1 MRVLVQL
8 RHSPSL
14 AAAAAAGEPTRALAL
29 GAEPLAPGFTLDGDY
44 EPVLL
49 PTPVADEQGANP
61 FALAQPLDFS
71 LKPEVA
77 TYLVRGQ
84 VADADVDQSVQ
95 ALTLSNPDVIGVFS
109 DPVIERCIC
118 PERAIG
124 THQDVAR
131 VLGVQTL
138 ANRGLNG
145 RGVPVA
151 VVDSGINRAHLVT
164 RGQNPRIDA
173 RKSWSPAGVTSKPGR
188 HPVDHGTMVAFD
200 IGITAPRSPLLDY
213 ALLLST
219 RPGPTVMAGYL
230 SDAVAAYGK
239 LLRIV
244 RAVPANRRR
253 LVVNNSWGMFSP
265 SWDFPIGHP
274 GNYSNNPAHPFN
286 VIVASLERQGADIL
300 FAAGNCG
307 RECPDGRCEFRPNQR
322 PVCGANS
329 HPKVLSVAG
338 IDHRKRRIGYSS
350 QGPGRLSPDKP
361 DISAYTA
368 FKGSLVFPGGD
379 GGTSAACPVAAGV
392 VAALRTKY
400 PPAKVSP
407 AELRSLVYKTADD
420 LGGGGYDHNY
430 GWGAIDPVPL
440 ADAVATAA
448 RRRRG

>member
-8 RHSPSL
+8 RFSGPLEAAVTAGDPS
-14 AAAAAAGEPTRALAL
+14 RALDL
-29 GAEPLAPGFTLDGDY
+29 GVGAPVAGFTVDGEY
-44 EPVLL
+44 EPVPL
-49 PTPVADEQGANP
+49 PTPAPDEPGGNP
-61 FALAQPLDFS
+61 FALSQPIDFS
-71 LKPEVA
+71 FGRKA
-77 TYLVRGQ
+77 STYLVRGEM
-84 VADADVDQSVQ
+84 ADADIDQSIQ
-95 ALTLSNPDVIGVFS
+95 ALSLSNPDVIGVFS

-118 PERAIG
+118 PQRAIG

-131 VLGVQTL
+131 VLGVSRL
-138 ANRGLNG
+138 AAKGLTG

-164 RGQNPRIDA
+164 RGQNPRIDG
-173 RKSWSPAGVTSKPGR
+173 RRSWSPPRVRTRPGR
-188 HPVDHGTMVAFD
+188 HPVDHGTMCAFD
-200 IGITAPRSPLLDY
+200 VGISAPRAPLLDY

-219 RPGPTVMAGYL
+219 REGPTVMAGFL
-230 SDAVAAYGK
+230 SDAVAGYGK
-239 LLRIV
+239 LLRVI
-244 RAVPANRRR
+244 RAMPANRRR

-286 VIVASLERQGADIL
+286 VIVASLEREGADIL

-307 RECPDGRCEFRPNQR
+307 RECPDGRCQFRANQR
-322 PVCGANS
+322 PICGANS
-329 HPKVLSVAG
+329 HPNVLSVAG

-350 QGPGRLSPDKP
+350 QGPGRLAAEKP

-368 FKGSLVFPGGD
+368 FKGSLVFEGGD

-407 AELRSLVYKTADD
+407 AEMRSLIYKTADD
-420 LGGGGYDHNY
+420 LGGAGYDHNY
-430 GWGAIDPVPL
+430 GWGAIEPVPL
-440 ADAVATAA
+440 AEAVAVAA
-448 RRRRG
+448 RRRRA

>member
-8 RHSPSL
+8 RYSPSL
-14 AAAAAAGEPTRALAL
+14 QAAAEEGQPAGALAL
-29 GAEPLAPGFTLDGDY
+29 GVERETPALTIDADY

-49 PTPVADEQGANP
+49 PTPLPDEPGASP
-61 FALAQPLDFS
+61 FALAQPLDFT
-71 LKPEVA
+71 LEPQEA
-77 TYLVRGQ
+77 TYLVRGEL
-84 VADADVDQSVQ
+84 ADADLDQSVH
-95 ALTLSNPDVIGVFS
+95 ALTMSNPDVVGVFS

-118 PERAIG
+118 PQRAIG
-124 THQDVAR
+124 THNDVAR

-138 ANRGLNG
+138 AGRGLDG

-151 VVDSGINRAHLVT
+151 VVDSGINKAHLVA
-164 RGQNPRIDA
+164 RGQNPTIDVQ
-173 RKSWSPAGVTSKPGR
+173 RSWSPRNVTTRPGR
-188 HPVDHGTMVAFD
+188 HPVDHGTMCAFD
-200 IGITAPRSPLLDY
+200 VGIAAPRSRLLDY

-219 RPGPTVMAGYL
+219 RQGPTVMAGYL

-239 LLRIV
+239 LLRII
-244 RAVPANRRR
+244 RRVPPSRRR
-253 LVVNNSWGMFSP
+253 MVVNNSWGMFRP

-286 VIVASLERQGADIL
+286 VIVASLEREGADIL

-307 RECPDGRCEFRPNQR
+307 RECPDSRCGFGPNQR
-322 PVCGANS
+322 PICGANS

-350 QGPGRLSPDKP
+350 QGPGRLTPEKP
-361 DISAYTA
+361 DVSAYTA
-368 FKGSLVFPGGD
+368 FKGSLVYPGGD

-392 VAALRTKY
+392 VAALRAKF

-407 AELRSLVYKTADD
+407 AKMRSLIYKTADD
-420 LGGGGYDHNY
+420 LGAGGYDHNY
-430 GWGAIDPVPL
+430 GWGAINPVPL

-448 RRRRG
+448 RRR